1 MAQSYDLKSLTTEE
15 IVELTDTEP
24 FIAYFFHLSKVI
36 EDEEMQFAAGVYV
49 KAGQPV
55 LMMNPKMMNSF
66 SVREKIGVLVHEYM
80 HVMLAHC
87 TTRTTNEEGRRRTE
101 NIAKD
106 MAINQLIVD
115 PRYGNWDLPE
125 GCVSHTDPRF
135 NYPAGLSAEEYFAKM
150 KEDHSEDDMNSKF
163 GDLGFDDHGNWS
175 EEDDVSGTQVIKQIA
190 RRYLKSSNAQRGR
203 TLAAGSMADSLIE
216 EILSIESNDIDWRA
230 KTRQWLCRVADPKA
244 KFTWKRSSRR
254 YGMPFQGTKMKT
266 KNKVCAIVDTS
277 GSMSQ
282 SFLAH
287 IGGQLNLMS
296 RIMQVD
302 VVFVDAEVH
311 GGIKKFKPSST
322 LAFPGR
328 GGTDMQPGFEYAMAE
343 GYKGVICF
351 TDGYLFRQPECTITS
366 LWVVM
371 NNRGFKAP
379 FGDVCHVEWKD

>member
-1 MAQSYDLKSLTTEE
+1 MAQSYNLKSLSTEE

-24 FIAYFFHLSKVI
+24 FISYFFHLSKIV

-55 LMMNPKMMNSF
+55 LLMNPKMMNSF

-80 HVMLAHC
+80 HVMLSHC
-87 TTRTTNEEGRRRTE
+87 TTRTTNEENRRRTE

-135 NYPAGLSAEEYFAKM
+135 NYPAGLSAEEYYAKL
-150 KEDHSEDDMNSKF
+150 KEQFSEDDMEQKF
-163 GDLGFDDHGNWS
+163 GDLGFDDHGGWS
-175 EEDDVSGTQVIKQIA
+175 EEDDTSGTQVIKQIA
-190 RRYLKSSNAQRGR
+190 RRYLNSRGSSRGR

-216 EILSIESNDIDWRA
+216 EILTVETHDIDWKA
-230 KTRQWLCRVADPKA
+230 KTRQWLCRVADPKR
-244 KFTWKRSSRR
+244 KFTWKRFSTR

-351 TDGYLFRQPECTITS
+351 TDGYLFRQPECNLTS

-371 NNRGFKAP
+371 NNRGFTAP
-379 FGDVCHVEWKD
+379 FGEVCHVEWKD

>member
-1 MAQSYDLKSLTTEE
+1 MAQILTGLRSLSTEE

-24 FIAYFFHLSKVI
+24 FIAYFFHMSHI
-36 EDEEMQFAAGVYV
+36 EEDDKMPFAAGVFV
-49 KAGQPV
+49 KGGQPH
-55 LMMNPKMMNSF
+55 LLMNPLMMNSF
-66 SVREKIGVLVHEYM
+66 SVREKIGVIVHEYM
-80 HVMLAHC
+80 HVMLSHC
-87 TTRTTNEEGRRRTE
+87 TIRTTNEENRRRTE

-125 GCVSHTDPRF
+125 GCISHTDPRF
-135 NYPAGLSAEEYFAKM
+135 NFPAGLSAEEYYAKL
-150 KEDHSEDDMNSKF
+150 KEKYSNSELEEMS
-163 GDLGFDDHGNWS
+163 DLGFDDHSGWS
-175 EEDDVSGTQVIKQIA
+175 EDDDTSGTDVIKQLA
-190 RRYLKSSNAQRGR
+190 RKYLKGVGGNRGR
-203 TLAAGSMADSLIE
+203 TLAAGSMADNFIE
-216 EILSIESNDIDWRA
+216 EILSVETHDIDWRA
-230 KTRQWLCRVADPKA
+230 RTRQWLCKVADPKR

-266 KNKVCAIVDTS
+266 KNKVCAIIDTS

-302 VVFVDAEVH
+302 VVFVDAEIH
-311 GGIKKFKPSST
+311 GGIKKFKPSSS

-328 GGTDMQPGFEYAMAE
+328 GGTDMTPGFEYAMQE

-351 TDGYLFRQPECTITS
+351 TDGYLFRYPECNIQS

-371 NNRGFKAP
+371 NNRDFKAP
-379 FGDVCHVEWKD
+379 FGDVCHVDWKE

>member
-1 MAQSYDLKSLTTEE
+1 MAQSYNLRSLTVEE

-24 FIAYFFHLSKVI
+24 MISYFLHLSHI
-36 EDEEMQFAAGVYV
+36 HEDDEMKFAAGVYV
-49 KAGQPV
+49 KAGQPH
-55 LMMNPKMMNSF
+55 LLMNPTMMNTF
-66 SVREKIGVLVHEYM
+66 SVREKIGVIVHEFM
-80 HVMLAHC
+80 HAMLAHC
-87 TTRTTNEEGRRRTE
+87 TTRTTNEENRRKTE

-115 PRYGNWDLPE
+115 PRYGNWDLPN

-135 NYPAGLSAEEYFAKM
+135 NYPAGLSAEEYYAKI
-150 KEDHSEDDMNSKF
+150 KEEHSEDDISKNF
-163 GDLGFDDHGNWS
+163 GDLGFDDHSNWS
-175 EEDDVSGTQVIKQIA
+175 EDDDMAGTQVIKQMA
-190 RRYLKSSNAQRGR
+190 RRYLTGTNAQRGR
-203 TLAAGSMADSLIE
+203 TLAAGTLANSMIE
-216 EILSIESNDIDWRA
+216 EILSVENNDIDWRA

-244 KFTWKRSSRR
+244 KFTWKRMSKR
-254 YGMPFQGTKMKT
+254 YGAPFQGTKMKT

-287 IGGQLNLMS
+287 IGGQLNQMS

-311 GGIKKFKPSST
+311 GAIKKFRPSAQ

-328 GGTDMQPGFEYAMAE
+328 GGTDMQPGFDYAMEE
-343 GYKGVICF
+343 GYRGVICF
-351 TDGYLFRQPECTITS
+351 TDGGLWRQPECNLKT

-371 NNRGFKAP
+371 NNRGFTSP
-379 FGDVCHVEWKD
+379 IGEVVHVDWRE